1 MFDKIKAKIKAF
13 LWYLIAYINLYAET
27 FKANTRGDAIL
38 DKVIGIGIGLFVAG
52 ILVAQGITQIISA
65 NTTGWDTGVKTVFVV
80 LLPVL
85 GVVGL
90 VYAFIKKR

>member
-1 MFDKIKAKIKAF
+1 MSGLYFKRLRAKLMKFAKNIKA
-13 LWYLIAYINLYAET
+13 
-27 FKANTRGDAIL
+27 DAIL

-52 ILVAQGITQIISA
+52 ILVAQGISMIVSA
-65 NTTGWDTGVKTVFVV
+65 NTTGWNTGVQTVFTV